1 MPGVTHSNTPFAT
14 NVFVNGGPT
23 LGGGLATALGIEDTV
38 GISDAESDAILAG
51 QADLLATGE
60 DPDTYEALE
69 QYGGGQDGG
78 MSPITGETCAMAA
91 PGSDAAVGADALE
104 DQDIERPI
112 SEWVKLMPGVN
123 PRVRPEAWDMMVAFA
138 KSLGRPVTL
147 NSAYRSP
154 EYNRK
159 VGGAKKSMHTQRKA
173 MDVQWGT
180 TSVQG
185 RMDMIQKAVDAGF
198 TGIGCYNNFMHVD
211 IGTKRHWGP
220 NGSYTGQFAQYKPVL
235 KANGFANA

>member
-1 MPGVTHSNTPFAT
+1 
-14 NVFVNGGPT
+14 
-23 LGGGLATALGIEDTV
+23 
-38 GISDAESDAILAG
+38 
-51 QADLLATGE
+51 
-60 DPDTYEALE
+60 
-69 QYGGGQDGG
+69 
-78 MSPITGETCAMAA
+78 MAA